1 MPCELGSLGS
11 FHEQKLLLQT
21 AGEDGHHRRPR
32 TLFCELHG
40 EQVEDNSTV
49 FAKRKVGALLGT
61 EDRTF
66 QCVARTWNSDLNS
79 CSPQARSGS
88 APGGP

>member
-21 AGEDGHHRRPR
+21 AGEYGHHRRPR

-40 EQVEDNSTV
+40 ERVEDNRTV
-49 FAKRKVGALLGT
+49 FAEIKFVR
-61 EDRTF
+61 
-66 QCVARTWNSDLNS
+66 C
-79 CSPQARSGS
+79 
-88 APGGP
+88 